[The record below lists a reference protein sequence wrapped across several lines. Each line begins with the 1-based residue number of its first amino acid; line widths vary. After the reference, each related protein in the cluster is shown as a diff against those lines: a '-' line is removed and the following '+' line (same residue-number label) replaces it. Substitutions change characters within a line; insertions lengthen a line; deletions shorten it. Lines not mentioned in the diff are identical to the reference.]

1 MTKDYVD
8 YIQTIDFI
16 QTIGCTDSTII
27 DNQESSDEFYGQS
40 DYKQYV
46 DDWC

>member
-1 MTKDYVD
+1 MTKDYLD
-8 YIQTIDFI
+8 YIQAIDYAMP
-16 QTIGCTDSTII
+16 TDI
-27 DNQESSDEFYGQS
+27 DNQESSDEFYGQP

>member
-1 MTKDYVD
+1 MTKDYLD
-8 YIQTIDFI
+8 YTQT
-16 QTIGCTDSTII
+16 TDYTNYTVI

-40 DYKQYV
+40 NYKQYV

>member
-1 MTKDYVD
+1 MTKDYIN
-8 YIQTIDFI
+8 YIQTTDY
-16 QTIGCTDSTII
+16 TTDYTDSTVV
-27 DNQESSDEFYGQS
+27 DNQESSDEFYGQP